1 METIIVPT
9 DFSPA
14 AGNALD
20 YAVELAKYFDA
31 RIVLVNAFPIPAVN
45 YELAF
50 PVEPIFTFQKEA
62 EERLEDLKSSIQ
74 KKHDL
79 PLNIEYVAAMGSP
92 FSIIEEIVKE
102 KDADLIV
109 MGIVGEAGNIKE
121 HFIGSTAIDIARKL
135 EVPTFIIPESAKFRP
150 IHKISFACDLEKT
163 EKTDLIYVVKF
174 FSKVFDADLEV
185 VNVGP
190 PTEEITS
197 DKAVTYLFME
207 DRLKNVKHTTFHI
220 DGENVAEELESYY
233 KGYPTDVIML
243 NPKKHNLFYHLF
255 NHSITKKLAFH
266 LNLPILAIH

>member
-14 AGNALD
+14 ASNALD
-20 YAVELAKYFDA
+20 YAVELAKFFDA
-31 RIVLVNAFPIPAVN
+31 RIVLVNAFPVPIVN
-45 YELAF
+45 YEMPF
-50 PVEPIFTFQKEA
+50 PIEPISVSQKEA
-62 EERLEDLKSSIQ
+62 EEQLEILKKEIQ
-74 KKHDL
+74 SKHEQ
-79 PLNIEYVAAMGSP
+79 PLNVECVVGMGSP
-92 FSIIEEIVKE
+92 FDIIEETVKE
-102 KDADLIV
+102 KNADLIV
-109 MGIVGEAGNIKE
+109 IGIVGEASNIKE
-121 HFIGSTAIDIARKL
+121 HIIGSTAIDIARKL
-135 EVPTFIIPESAKFRP
+135 DLPTFIIPESAKFKP

-190 PTEEITS
+190 PTEQLTTE
-197 DKAVTYLFME
+197 KAVTYLYME

-220 DGENVAEELESYY
+220 DGEDVAEELESYY

-243 NPKKHNLFYHLF
+243 NPKKHNLFYRLF
-255 NHSITKKLAFH
+255 NHSVTKKLAFH